1 MATKR
6 RSAIWLI
13 EDRGT
18 VLTKAAY
25 RTVAA
30 AQKAAEEHAAATSY
44 APHYAAPP
52 PQWRSPDLGRYVLWF
67 GDPLGPALAETR
79 IAVVRVPIEGGA

>member
-1 MATKR
+1 MAANKR
-6 RSAIWLI
+6 PAIWLI

-25 RTVAA
+25 RTAA
-30 AQKAAEEHAAATSY
+30 EAKKAAEKHAAAISH

-52 PQWRSPDLGRYVLWF
+52 PEWRGADLDRYVLWF